1 MCRYAMSGPY
11 KDTYACFDCRKSF
24 KQTSRHDLV
33 PEVYERLEFKCPQCA
48 APMVSMGK
56 DFRAP
61 KQSDLKQWKKV
72 AILYR
77 HGITFHSCGCG
88 PGYRPA
94 ELRQLPEFLEK
105 SVHKRS
111 KGEQLLLRLVK

>member
-24 KQTSRHDLV
+24 KQTSRHDLA
-33 PEVYERLEFKCPQCA
+33 PEVYERLECKCPQCA

-72 AILYR
+72 ATLYR
-77 HGITFHSCGCG
+77 HGFTYHSCGCG

-94 ELRQLPEFLEK
+94 ELRELAEFLEK

-111 KGEQLLLRLVK
+111 EGERLLLRLVE